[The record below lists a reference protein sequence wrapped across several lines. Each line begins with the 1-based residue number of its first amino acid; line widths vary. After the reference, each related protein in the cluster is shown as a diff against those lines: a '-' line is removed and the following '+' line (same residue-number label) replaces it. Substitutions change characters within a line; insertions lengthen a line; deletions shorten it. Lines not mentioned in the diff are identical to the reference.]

1 MNDFSKHPS
10 TSAGWRR
17 EKNGNNDQQQQQNV
31 AVEGL
36 YNRRCGT
43 NRPEWNGKRRRE
55 CLVRVWHVGRGGR
68 NCWIRQ
74 EL

>member
-1 MNDFSKHPS
+1 VNDFSKHPS

-17 EKNGNNDQQQQQNV
+17 EKNGNNDQQQQQQNV

-43 NRPEWNGKRRRE
+43 NRPEWNGME
-55 CLVRVWHVGRGGR
+55 NVDESVW
-68 NCWIRQ
+68 
-74 EL
+74 